1 MRSRVLLLVTM
12 LLILTIPQFV
22 SAGLLKAYVTEFAVT
37 GPANKEEL
45 RTALQG
51 LLASRLNPDQVQ
63 LVDDRADADLV
74 LSGSYARFGGMFS
87 IDLLL
92 KGRDGKILRK
102 VFEQGEGENDLIPAL
117 GRLSRKIDTELAKTK
132 LTASTT
138 PLPSPPP
145 APAVTVPAAPALSGA
160 EKFRIVPETRAK
172 GAPAGWTSPPQE
184 GVFVGMAVG
193 RKLLSGEREIFLAG
207 ERTVHLYHQGAELK
221 QIAAVELDAPAKVL
235 GIDTADLDGD
245 GVPEL
250 YVTVMD
256 RETLASRVY
265 LPREGKLEQLADNLP
280 YFFRGMEQGNDRRT
294 ILVQGMGMGGEFYG
308 DVAELVRTG
317 TTFGTRNPQKLPRF
331 GNLYNFNVLTD
342 AAGKRCYVLLNADGY
357 LVVTSRDGRQLWQ
370 SSDKFGGT
378 ERHYKRETLE
388 EKRYSTDQ
396 YRWFYLE
403 QRLTVTPE
411 GELLVPRNDGIFVV
425 GNLRAYK
432 KHSLYALR
440 WTGAILEERWHTR
453 ESPTYLADYAYDPG
467 TRELLQLEITQKES
481 LLGKGQS
488 VISVNAIE
496 HGVR

>member
-1 MRSRVLLLVTM
+1 MRSRAILTASLLLA
-12 LLILTIPQFV
+12 LTAPGFA

-45 RTALQG
+45 KTALQG

-92 KGRDGKILRK
+92 RGRDGKTMRK
-102 VFEQGEGENDLIPAL
+102 IFEQGEGDNDLIPAL

-132 LTASTT
+132 PTASTT
-138 PLPSPPP
+138 PLPSAPPP
-145 APAVTVPAAPALSGA
+145 TAVTVPAAPAVSRA
-160 EKFRIVPETRAK
+160 ENFRIMPEAEAK
-172 GAPAGWTSPPQE
+172 DVPAGWTSPPLE

-193 RKLLSGEREIFLAG
+193 RRLPSGDREIFLAG
-207 ERTVHLYHQGAELK
+207 ERTVRFYHQGAEMK
-221 QIAAVELDAPAKVL
+221 QVAAVELEAPAKVL

-256 RETLASRVY
+256 RETLSSRVY
-265 LPREGKLEQLADNLP
+265 LPREGKLEKLADNLP
-280 YFFRGMEQGNDRRT
+280 YFFRGMEQGNDRKT
-294 ILVQGMGMGGEFYG
+294 IFVQGLGMGGEFYG

-317 TTFGTRNPQKLPRF
+317 STFETRNPQKLPRF

-357 LVVTSRDGRQLWQ
+357 LVVTSRDGKHLWQ

-411 GELLVPRNDGIFVV
+411 GELLIPRNDGIFVV

-432 KHSLYALR
+432 KHALYALR

-467 TRELLQLEITQKES
+467 TRELIQLEITQKES

-488 VISVNAIE
+488 VISVHTIE
-496 HGVR
+496 HGAR